1 MKVVNTPQVQAQIE
15 RHKRFLERT
24 ELYNYPAYVNGEYY
38 YHVAYWKWGKK
49 DAVGYL
55 VLRPD
60 GEVVRR
66 NEAEPVVKLF
76 LVHAHAGRKIKNNL
90 AIDKEKPIEMY
101 QQKYEHLKALLPSY
115 HDKMDAVIRQDVEK
129 LIDVCE
135 TMIKSR
141 DQLRAIHARGMDLL
155 NQFFARNYVIEGEET
170 ALRDVLFES
179 DYILYDR
186 IRKQVLIKDSVD
198 RLYQFFQPNRVE
210 LDRVQEQKRKKLHDL
225 LLAYKDKTLRNIADE
240 SVKSFETHTIGKH
253 ESFHSVEQLREAHES
268 LNKTILEN
276 GLMDK
281 LRNP

>member
-15 RHKRFLERT
+15 RNKRFLERT
-24 ELYNYPAYVNGEYY
+24 ELYNYPAYVDGQYY

-66 NEAEPVVKLF
+66 HEAEPVVKLF

-90 AIDKEKPIEMY
+90 AMDKEKPIEMY
-101 QQKYEHLKALLPSY
+101 EQKYEYLRALLPSY
-115 HDKMDAVIRQDVEK
+115 QDKMDTVLRQDAEK
-129 LIDVCE
+129 LIDVCK
-135 TMIKSR
+135 TMMESR
-141 DQLRAIHARGMDLL
+141 DQLRAIYTRGMDLL
-155 NQFFARNYVIEGEET
+155 NQFFARNYVIAGEET

-186 IRKQVLIKDSVD
+186 IRKQVLIKNSVD
-198 RLYQFFQPNRVE
+198 RLYQFFQSNRVE
-210 LDRVQEQKRKKLHDL
+210 LDRVQEQKRKKLSDL
-225 LLAYKDKTLRNIADE
+225 LSVYKDKTLRNIADE
-240 SVKSFETHTIGKH
+240 SVKGFETHTTGKH
-253 ESFHSVEQLREAHES
+253 ESFHSVEQLREAHEK
-268 LNKTILEN
+268 LNMTILEN

>member
-15 RHKRFLERT
+15 RNKRFLERT
-24 ELYNYPAYVNGEYY
+24 ELYNYPAYVNGQYY

-66 NEAEPVVKLF
+66 HEAEPVVKLF

-90 AIDKEKPIEMY
+90 AMDKEKPIEMY
-101 QQKYEHLKALLPSY
+101 EQKYQYLRELLPSY
-115 HDKMDAVIRQDVEK
+115 QDKMDTVLRQDAEK
-129 LIDVCE
+129 LIDVCK
-135 TMIKSR
+135 TMMESR
-141 DQLRAIHARGMDLL
+141 DQLRAIYTRGMDLL
-155 NQFFARNYVIEGEET
+155 NQFFARNYVIAGEET

-198 RLYQFFQPNRVE
+198 RLYQLFQSNRVE
-210 LDRVQEQKRKKLHDL
+210 LDRVQEQKRKKLSDL
-225 LLAYKDKTLRNIADE
+225 LSVYKDKTLRNIADE
-240 SVKSFETHTIGKH
+240 SVKGFETHTTGKH
-253 ESFHSVEQLREAHES
+253 ESFHSVEQLREAHEK
-268 LNKTILEN
+268 LNMTILEN